1 MSTSFPARAPR
12 ALGVARRAALVFA
25 AWSGFWLLSAGIIA
39 LLLYVPYAQMRY
51 GELGIG
57 GMLAV
62 LAAVSLMVALFR
74 PRGTERGA
82 SGQAL
87 ARERVPAL
95 YAQVETIGARAGVHA
110 PVAIHLGA
118 GINASVGAERHWY
131 GRVRRLDVTLGH
143 GLLCVLDEHQLGA
156 VIAHEFGHMAKG
168 DLGLTPWVYRT
179 RVALGGT
186 LSSLESSLFLL
197 DAPFRLYAHGFLRQS
212 ASISRAQEYAADAL
226 GAEMF
231 GADAMA
237 GALRRV
243 HAFDAAWTVYFNEAL
258 LPAINRGARLPVLD
272 GFRRFDASADKRPSV
287 LQALARADAQA
298 PHPFDSH
305 PSLDERLMALGAR
318 AGSELSTSERR
329 ASGDALHLLG
339 GETEAER
346 LWYECFTRG
355 ALCDTDWDAF
365 GEAVL
370 APAILA
376 RFNDTF
382 LSPDAVPLR
391 RLPELVADTETLW
404 QRTKPD
410 GLSLLSAQ
418 GRTRHVLGVLE
429 EFVIASLVRS
439 GWRLHARPAEPL
451 RLQRGAER
459 IVPERLIEEV
469 REGGVGVDM
478 LARYEM
484 PMAPAC
490 DQLQA
495 DAGRETTG

>member
-1 MSTSFPARAPR
+1 MSASFPVRAPR

-51 GELGIG
+51 GELGVG
-57 GMLAV
+57 GMLAI
-62 LAAVSLMVALFR
+62 LAAISLIVALFR
-74 PRGTERGA
+74 PRGAERGTR
-82 SGQAL
+82 GQAL

-95 YAQVETIGARAGVHA
+95 YAQVEAIGARAGVRA

-143 GLLCVLDEHQLGA
+143 GLLCVLDERQLGA

-179 RVALGGT
+179 RIALGGT

-197 DAPFRLYAHGFLRQS
+197 DAPFRLYAHGFLRQT

-237 GALRRV
+237 GALRQV
-243 HAFDAAWTVYFNEAL
+243 HAFDAEWSVYFNEAL
-258 LPAINRGARLPVLD
+258 LPAVNRGARLPVLE
-272 GFRRFDASADKRPSV
+272 GFRRFSASTDKRPSV
-287 LQALARADAQA
+287 LQALARADAEA

-305 PSLDERLMALGAR
+305 PSLEERLMALGAS
-318 AGSELSTSERR
+318 AGSDLPG
-329 ASGDALHLLG
+329 SGGALHLLG
-339 GETEAER
+339 GEAEAER

-355 ALCDTDWDAF
+355 MLCDTDWEAF

-370 APAILA
+370 APAIQA
-376 RFNDTF
+376 RFSGTF
-382 LSPDAVPLR
+382 LSPEEVPLR
-391 RLPELVADTETLW
+391 KLPELVADTEALW

-418 GRTRHVLGVLE
+418 GRTRHVMGVLE
-429 EFVIASLVRS
+429 EFVIASLGRC
-439 GWRLHARPAEPL
+439 GWRLRAWPGEL
-451 RLQRGAER
+451 LSLERGAER
-459 IVPERLIEEV
+459 ISPERLIV
-469 REGGVGVDM
+469 DVCQGRVGADT
-478 LARYEM
+478 LARYETRTGSVCDQM
-484 PMAPAC
+484 PMR
-490 DQLQA
+490 
-495 DAGRETTG
+495 AGHEPSG

>member
-1 MSTSFPARAPR
+1 MSMTFPGRAPR

-51 GELGIG
+51 GEFGVG
-57 GMLAV
+57 GMLAI
-62 LAAVSLMVALFR
+62 LAAISLMVALFR
-74 PRGTERGA
+74 PRGGERGA
-82 SGQAL
+82 RGQAL
-87 ARERVPAL
+87 ARERVPVL
-95 YAQVETIGARAGVHA
+95 YARVEAIGARAGVRA

-143 GLLCVLDEHQLGA
+143 GLLCVLDERQLCA

-179 RVALGGT
+179 RIALGGT

-197 DAPFRLYAHGFLRQS
+197 DAPFRLYAHGFLRQT

-231 GADAMA
+231 GADTMA

-243 HAFDAAWTVYFNEAL
+243 HAFDAEWSVYFDEAL
-258 LPAINRGARLPVLD
+258 LPAVNRGARLPVLD
-272 GFRRFDASADKRPSV
+272 GFRRFAASTDKRPAV
-287 LQALARADAQA
+287 LQSLARAHAEA

-305 PSLDERLMALGAR
+305 PSLDERLMALGAST
-318 AGSELSTSERR
+318 GSDLPT
-329 ASGDALHLLG
+329 SGDALHLLG
-339 GETEAER
+339 GEAEAER
-346 LWYECFTRG
+346 LWYESFTRG
-355 ALCDTDWDAF
+355 ALCDTDWEAF

-370 APAILA
+370 APAIMA
-376 RFNDTF
+376 RFNGTF
-382 LSPDAVPLR
+382 LSPEEIPLR
-391 RLPELVADTETLW
+391 RLPELVADTEALW
-404 QRTKPD
+404 QRTRPD

-429 EFVIASLVRS
+429 EFVIAALGRC
-439 GWRLHARPAEPL
+439 GWRLRAQPGEPL
-451 RLQRGAER
+451 CLERGEER
-459 IVPERLIEEV
+459 IVPERLIV
-469 REGGVGVDM
+469 DVCEGRVGVDT

-484 PMAPAC
+484 PVRPMRDAMQVRA
-490 DQLQA
+490 DQ
-495 DAGRETTG
+495 GTSR